1 MGKINKFNK
10 DFITFITP
18 DFIATDAGII
28 QLFVVI
34 KHLDSFNGITLF

>member
-18 DFIATDAGII
+18 DFIATGARII

-34 KHLDSFNGITLF
+34 NHLDSFSEVKIS